1 MYDICH
7 RCQRQF
13 AKFRKKILRVPVP
26 KSTMLSRRRVT
37 SLGFHVENVEMD
49 RREFLKSTFVA
60 GSAAG
65 GILHGAGTTENDCGP
80 DCPCHANPPKLPR
93 RTYGDTG
100 ERLSIIGFGGIVVS
114 GVEQEHANRV
124 VAEAIEKGV
133 NYFDVAPSYGDA
145 EIKLG
150 PALEPYRKDVF
161 LACKTEHRTREETAA
176 ELKESLKRLRTDYL
190 DLYQL
195 HAITDVQKDVEAVFA
210 KGGAMEVFLEAKKQG
225 QVRYLGFSAHSEEAA
240 LAAMERYDFDSV
252 LFPVNFAAFY
262 QGNFGPRTMQAAKSK
277 GVARLAIKALAKQ
290 KQWPQGDLARPQ
302 YAKCWYRPLTERS
315 EAKLALYFTLSQ
327 PITAAIPPG
336 EESLFRMALELAL
349 DFRPIS
355 QKEAQTLR
363 QMAQPLTPVFET
375 KPTNT

>member
-1 MYDICH
+1 M
-7 RCQRQF
+7 
-13 AKFRKKILRVPVP
+13 
-26 KSTMLSRRRVT
+26 
-37 SLGFHVENVEMD
+37 E
-49 RREFLKSTFVA
+49 RREFLKSTLAA
-60 GSAAG
+60 GSAMTG
-65 GILHGAGTTENDCGP
+65 GILTYAGATQSDCGP
-80 DCPCHANPPKLPR
+80 DCACHGNAPKLPR
-93 RTYGDTG
+93 RAYGDTG

-161 LACKTEHRTREETAA
+161 LACKTEHRTRDETAA

-195 HAITDVQKDVEAVFA
+195 HAISDVRKDVDAVFA
-210 KGGAMEVFLEAKKQG
+210 KGGAMEAFLEAKKQG

-240 LAAMERYDFDSV
+240 LAALDRYDFDSI
-252 LFPVNFAAFY
+252 LFPINFATFY
-262 QGNFGPRTMQAAKSK
+262 QGNFGPRVIAAAKSK
-277 GVARLAIKALAKQ
+277 GVARLALKALAKQ
-290 KQWPQGDLARPQ
+290 KWPKDDPTRKQ
-302 YAKCWYRPLTERS
+302 YSKCWYQPLTDRN
-315 EAKLALYFTLSQ
+315 EARLALYFTLSQ

-336 EESLFRMALELAL
+336 DESLFQMTLELAL

-355 QKEAQTLR
+355 QKEVETLR
-363 QMAQPLTPVFET
+363 QMAQSLSPVFET
-375 KPTNT
+375 KPKSL